1 MTAEPSSGEPS
12 SGEQGAGQRAASGHV
27 PVLLAETLAGLQ
39 LTPGGVCIDG
49 TLGGAGHAEAMLQ
62 ATNPDGRLLGLD
74 MDPAAIARAAER
86 LAPFGERVTLVHTS
100 FGEMAQAAAAHGFV
114 QAAAIL
120 LDLGISSFQ
129 LTEADRGFSFMAAGP
144 LDMRMDTDADLT
156 AEEIVNTWP
165 QEELANIIYQ
175 YGEETKSR
183 RIARAIVDAR
193 PLHTTT
199 ELAEVVARSLGGR
212 HGGQRIHPA
221 TRTFQALRIA
231 VNDELGTL
239 SRTLPQIVSL
249 LAGGGRFAIIT
260 FHSLEDRIVKQFIQ
274 LESRDCICPPE
285 LPICQCGHHATLRPV
300 TRKPVQPSEA
310 EIAVNSRSRSAK
322 LRIAERL

>member
-1 MTAEPSSGEPS
+1 MSANLGQP
-12 SGEQGAGQRAASGHV
+12 GAHV

-39 LTPGGVCIDG
+39 PAPGMLCIDG
-49 TLGGAGHAEAMLQ
+49 TLGGAGHAAALLQ
-62 ATNPDGRLLGLD
+62 ATGPDGRLLGLD
-74 MDPAAIARAAER
+74 MDPAAIERAAAR
-86 LAPFGERVTLVHTS
+86 LAPFGERVTLVHSS
-100 FGEMAQAAAAHGFV
+100 FGQMAQVAAAHGFTQV
-114 QAAAIL
+114 GAVL
-120 LDLGISSFQ
+120 LDLGVSSFQ
-129 LTEADRGFSFMAAGP
+129 LNEAERGFSFMAPGP
-144 LDMRMDTDADLT
+144 LDMRMDTEADLT
-156 AEEIVNTWP
+156 AEDIVNTWP

-175 YGEETKSR
+175 YGEEPKSR
-183 RIARAIVDAR
+183 RIARAIVNAR

-199 ELAEVVARSLGGR
+199 ELADIVARALGGH

-239 SRTLPQIVSL
+239 SRTLPQIVGL

-274 LESRDCICPPE
+274 QESRDCICPPG
-285 LPICQCGHHATLRPV
+285 LPVCQCGHHATLRPV
-300 TRKPVQPSEA
+300 TRKPIQPAEA
-310 EIAVNSRSRSAK
+310 EVAANSRSRSAK